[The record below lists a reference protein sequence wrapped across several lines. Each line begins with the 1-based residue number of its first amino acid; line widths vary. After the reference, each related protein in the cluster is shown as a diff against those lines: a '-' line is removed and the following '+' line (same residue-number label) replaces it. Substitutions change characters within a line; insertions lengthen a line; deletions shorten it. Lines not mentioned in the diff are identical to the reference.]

1 MKSIILIAP
10 PAAGK
15 GTQSDMLVEKY
26 GFAHISTGDMLREV
40 AKTDEVIKSKLEN
53 GELISDDIVFDLLQK
68 RLASDDCKKGFIL
81 DGFPRNVNQAKRYDQ
96 IVDEL
101 GISSNIVIYLDV
113 DKETALKRIV
123 GRVSCPNC
131 HRVFNDMIEAAM
143 PKVSGKCDDCG
154 SDLVKRSDDNSETF
168 GKRYDVYMD
177 NTAPLINY
185 YSEKGIL
192 YKVDSGM
199 GKDEIFKVIENI
211 LGGIND

>member
-1 MKSIILIAP
+1 MRSIILIAP

-53 GELISDDIVFDLLQK
+53 GELISDDIVFDLLHK
-68 RLASDDCKKGFIL
+68 RLKQEDCKKGFIL
-81 DGFPRNVNQAKRYDQ
+81 DGFPRNVNQAKRYDLM
-96 IVDEL
+96 IDEF
-101 GISSNIVIYLDV
+101 GISSNVVIYLDV

-123 GRVSCPNC
+123 GRVSCPTC
-131 HRVFNDMIEAAM
+131 HRVFNDMIEEAM

-154 SDLVKRSDDNSETF
+154 SELIRRTDDNSETF
-168 GKRYDVYMD
+168 GKRYDVYIN
-177 NTAPLINY
+177 NTAPLIDY
-185 YSEKGIL
+185 YLEKGIL
-192 YKVDSGM
+192 HKVDSGM
-199 GKDEIFKVIENI
+199 GKDEIFEVIENI